1 MEGARATW
9 NDGRLDDL
17 SGRVSSLEK
26 RMDLRFDH
34 LESRFDSLKQAMII
48 TLASILAGFAGLI
61 AVIKI

>member
-17 SGRVSSLEK
+17 SDRVSSLET

-34 LESRFDSLKQAMII
+34 LESRFDSLQHAMII
-48 TLASILAGFAGLI
+48 TLASILAAFAGLI
-61 AVIKI
+61 AVLEF